1 MITAEVLVN
10 RLKQYLDGQVSL
22 EKLVDWAENAM
33 LSDEPLDESQAE
45 VLGGVIAKLGL
56 ADVREFGL
64 TWQDVEGILERLGYH
79 ARVEIETL

>member
-10 RLKQYLDGQVSL
+10 RLKQYLDGRVPL

-33 LSDEPLDESQAE
+33 LGEEPLDESQAE

-64 TWQDVEGILERLGYH
+64 TWRDVEDILERLGYH
-79 ARVEIETL
+79 ARVEIEAL